1 MSKHRRNL
9 IVDTDLAHRAMAYHR
24 GQTSALY
31 SLGSTV
37 VAGGDYVSLS
47 MVQAAIDE
55 LNRISPDSLDDYS
68 CKELEDI
75 IEELT
80 TIADNPDEH
89 STLCLTGEDKD
100 NGYATDLEDEDDEDF
115 YGEESD
121 DYGLMELDTD
131 LLDKEDFY

>member
-1 MSKHRRNL
+1 MVHHS
-9 IVDTDLAHRAMAYHR
+9 

-37 VAGGDYVSLS
+37 VAGDYVSLS
-47 MVQAAIDE
+47 MVQAGIDE
-55 LNRISPDSLDDYS
+55 LNRISPDSLDDS
-68 CKELEDI
+68 DCKELEDI

-100 NGYATDLEDEDDEDF
+100 SGYATDLEDDDEDR
-115 YGEESD
+115 YDEESEN
-121 DYGLMELDTD
+121 YELMELDTD
-131 LLDKEDFY
+131 LLSKEDFY